1 MVLVVCLEDRGLVS
15 GSSPNAIVLE
25 HNISKLIK
33 RLEYVN
39 TNTSVEASGLQE
51 PKILLIMAALRDL
64 VRRPSRLLLG
74 QLVLIEFLIDS
85 LIVFFYIT
93 INNFHY
99 AQEMVHSIT
108 NIIFQVV
115 QHDRQ
120 RHNIINIKL
129 LSFIILFHIQKQ
141 VILCRQLPMPFH
153 MVHQLFESMFADKVI
168 FDAA

>member
-1 MVLVVCLEDRGLVS
+1 MKDSVKTFLIIALMLFS
-15 GSSPNAIVLE
+15 AIFVATILKYE
-25 HNISKLIK
+25 NTVDTLSFTLSNEIQNSIETEE
-33 RLEYVN
+33 RL
-39 TNTSVEASGLQE
+39 T
-51 PKILLIMAALRDL
+51 
-64 VRRPSRLLLG
+64 
-74 QLVLIEFLIDS
+74 FLIDS

-108 NIIFQVV
+108 NVIFEVV

-141 VILCRQLPMPFH
+141 VIFCRQLPMAFD
-153 MVHQLFESMFADKVI
+153 MVHQLFKSMFADKVI